1 MNDRLYRSRTDRM
14 LAGVAGGLAEMW
26 GVDPSLVRIAWAL
39 LVVLTGGLALL
50 VYVVMAIVVPEG
62 EPGPTSGPPAEPSRS
77 AAGLRP
83 TRAPRE
89 NDPSVAV
96 IGGLLLIGLG
106 AFFLVREFLP
116 AIDFDVIWPLVLIG
130 IGVTLVVVT
139 LRRDA
144 GPTRPDPAA
153 RAGAT
158 DPTTSG
164 TSVTPTSARPSTTVE
179 PATQN
184 ATDTEPRR

>member
-62 EPGPTSGPPAEPSRS
+62 EPGPTSGPPAEPSRP

-83 TRAPRE
+83 ARAPRE

-130 IGVTLVVVT
+130 IGVALVVVT
-139 LRRDA
+139 LRSDA
-144 GPTRPDPAA
+144 GPTRPDL
-153 RAGAT
+153 
-158 DPTTSG
+158 SG